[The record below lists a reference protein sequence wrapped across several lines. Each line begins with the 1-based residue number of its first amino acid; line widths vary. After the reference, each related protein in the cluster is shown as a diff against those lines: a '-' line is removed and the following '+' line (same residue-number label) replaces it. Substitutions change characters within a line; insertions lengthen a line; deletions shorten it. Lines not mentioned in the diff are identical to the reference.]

1 MTQSTT
7 TGTPPRAAP
16 QQDDASA
23 VAARVDELL
32 GKFDT
37 VETPG
42 VREAAEDL
50 VATIMR
56 FYGAG
61 IERITTIL
69 AEHAPG
75 AELLDRLA
83 ADELVG
89 GLFALHDLH
98 PLPVRQRVSDALDS
112 VRPYLGSHSGDVELL
127 DIDEEGVVRLRL
139 KGNCDGCPSS
149 AVTVKLA
156 IEDAVRKAAP
166 EIADIAVE
174 GMAQPETTATGP
186 GGRPLLPLAS
196 ESDNGGSAVA
206 ETAEWVNLDELVS
219 LSEGELTSVGIGGA
233 SVLVCNVA
241 GSLYAYRDRCPA
253 CDTELGRAELHGGE
267 LRCPGCARSYDVRL
281 AGREERDSNLHL
293 EPLPLLAD
301 HGGVRLAVPE
311 VAR

>member
-1 MTQSTT
+1 M
-7 TGTPPRAAP
+7 
-16 QQDDASA
+16 
-23 VAARVDELL
+23 DELL
-32 GKFDT
+32 GKFDSA
-37 VETPG
+37 ETPG

-61 IERITTIL
+61 IERITTLL

-75 AELLDRLA
+75 TEVLERLA

-89 GLFALHDLH
+89 GLLALHDLH
-98 PLPVRQRVSDALDS
+98 PVPVRQRVAEALDS

-127 DIDEEGVVRLRL
+127 DVDAEGVVRLRL

-166 EIADIAVE
+166 EVADIAVE
-174 GMAQPETTATGP
+174 GMAQPETTAAGP

-196 ESDNGGSAVA
+196 DSDNGGSTVPESAA
-206 ETAEWVNLDELVS
+206 WVNLDGLAR
-219 LSEGELTSVGIGGA
+219 LSEGEFTSVEAGGT
-233 SVLVCNVA
+233 SVLLCNVD
-241 GSLYAYRDRCPA
+241 GSLYAYRDRCPD
-253 CDTELGRAELHGGE
+253 CGGELGRASLHGGE

-281 AGREERDSNLHL
+281 AGREEQDPNLHL

-301 HGGVRLAVPE
+301 DGGVRLAVPE